1 MTRHKTTI
9 KIDNQSH
16 KDKKEPQEE
25 EKQLQRDSKLS
36 KYPQRKWYKGLK
48 DIFLKKKKT
57 HSAVSVVSLFLKNW
71 NK

>member
-48 DIFLKKKKT
+48 DIF
-57 HSAVSVVSLFLKNW
+57 
-71 NK
+71 

>member
-36 KYPQRKWYKGLK
+36 KYPQRKLYKGLK
-48 DIFLKKKKT
+48 DIF
-57 HSAVSVVSLFLKNW
+57 
-71 NK
+71 